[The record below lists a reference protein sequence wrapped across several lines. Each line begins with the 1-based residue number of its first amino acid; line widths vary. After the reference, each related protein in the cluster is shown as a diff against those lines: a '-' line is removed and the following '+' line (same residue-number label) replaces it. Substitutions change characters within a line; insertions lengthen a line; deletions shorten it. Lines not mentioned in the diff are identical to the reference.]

1 MHRTPTLN
9 ALSYRFALCTDDVRL
24 GRHVD
29 ALFAGLRDRDGDV
42 ADHWYSLHARS
53 EGTVGVSRDGEVLV
67 RAADAADA
75 VSWVV
80 WHVNRS
86 AAEAGDGHLLLHAGA
101 LDAGARAVVLP
112 GVSGSGKST
121 LCAALAQAGFDYL
134 SDELVALDL
143 ATDQVLP
150 YPKPITVKAG
160 SFEALARVGLRR
172 GDGGPGDVGWG
183 GEEWQLAVGAGTGL
197 RVGRAC
203 PPGFVIVPRYVKG
216 AVTSLSDL
224 SDTEAFFALAAN
236 AVNLRS
242 RAARGTDALGRAVA
256 RCRCMALTYSD
267 LDEACRLV
275 SGLVG
280 HLAVGRAG

>member
-1 MHRTPTLN
+1 VHRTPTLN
-9 ALSYRFALCTDDVRL
+9 ALSYRFALRTDDVRL
-24 GRHVD
+24 GRYLD
-29 ALFAGLRDRDGDV
+29 SLFAGLRDHDGGV
-42 ADHWYSLHARS
+42 AEHWYSLHGRS
-53 EGTVGVSRDGEVLV
+53 GATVDVSRDGEVLV
-67 RAADAADA
+67 RAVGPADA

-86 AAEAGDGHLLLHAGA
+86 AVEAGDGHLLLHAGA
-101 LDAGARAVVLP
+101 LEVDGWAVVLP

-121 LCAALAQAGFDYL
+121 LCAGLAQAGFDYL

-143 ATDQVLP
+143 TTDRVLP

-160 SFEALARVGLRR
+160 SFEALARIGLRP
-172 GDGGPGDVGWG
+172 GDGAWR
-183 GEEWQLAVGAGTGL
+183 GEEWQLAVGDGTGL
-197 RVGRAC
+197 RVGRTC
-203 PPGFVIVPRYVKG
+203 RPCFVIVPRYVRG
-216 AVTSLSDL
+216 AVTSLSEL
-224 SDTEAFFALAAN
+224 SETEAFFALAAN

-256 RCRCMALTYSD
+256 RCRCVALTFSD